1 MYVMTFTPAFLPTR
15 LISRCLSGLALAGM
29 LSACT
34 AAIQPHVGNP
44 AVPQPRRSVD
54 LARYSGLWYEVGR
67 YEAPFQKG
75 CEAVTARYTAQAD
88 GSIEV
93 LNSCRQDS
101 VAGAVRSATG
111 RATVVP
117 ESGNAKLK
125 VSFFGPFTGDYW
137 VLDHAPDYS
146 WSIVGEGEGRFL
158 WILSR
163 KAPLSDAAY
172 TALID
177 RAKALGYNTS
187 LIRRT
192 QH

>member
-1 MYVMTFTPAFLPTR
+1 MMPIVSAYLRR
-15 LISRCLSGLALAGM
+15 LLGMALIA
-29 LSACT
+29 T
-34 AAIQPHVGNP
+34 ALTGCAAIIQPHVGNR
-44 AVPQPRRSVD
+44 AVPQPKQSVD
-54 LARYSGLWYEVGR
+54 LARYTGLWYEVGR

-75 CEAVTARYTAQAD
+75 CEAVTARYTAQPD

-101 VAGAVRSATG
+101 VTGPLRSATG

-117 ESGNAKLK
+117 GSGNAKLK

-163 KAPLSDAAY
+163 KAPLGEAAY
-172 TALID
+172 QALVA
-177 RAKALGYNTS
+177 RARKLGYDSS

-192 QH
+192 RH

>member
-1 MYVMTFTPAFLPTR
+1 MA
-15 LISRCLSGLALAGM
+15 LIATGLTG
-29 LSACT
+29 C
-34 AAIQPHVGNP
+34 AAIIQPHVGNR
-44 AVPQPRRSVD
+44 AVPQPKQSVD
-54 LARYSGLWYEVGR
+54 LARYAGLWYEVGR

-75 CEAVTARYTAQAD
+75 CEAVTARYTAQPD

-101 VAGAVRSATG
+101 VTGPLRSATG

-163 KAPLSDAAY
+163 KAPLGEAAY
-172 TALID
+172 QALVA
-177 RAKALGYNTS
+177 RARKLGYDSS

-192 QH
+192 RH